1 VRAAGYRLKGE
12 KRKKREVVQSLKE
25 IAKKEKEDKE
35 RHDRR
40 RFVPWRKASA
50 RPWHSRKHKNR
61 DAINN
66 KKSDD
71 DVNGM
76 FAAGHHE
83 AVEMTTLREVE
94 GGGDDGEDDGGD
106 EEEELQRPDGIDS
119 DQSSESESESL

>member
-1 VRAAGYRLKGE
+1 MHGWVNVAGESRLKGE

-50 RPWHSRKHKNR
+50 RPWQIRKLRNR

-66 KKSDD
+66 KQTYDD
-71 DVNGM
+71 AGV
-76 FAAGHHE
+76 GHHE

-94 GGGDDGEDDGGD
+94 SGD
-106 EEEELQRPDGIDS
+106 EEEELQRPDGIGSDRDS
-119 DQSSESESESL
+119 DQSAESESESL